1 MQKLAL
7 IVVISLGCGSAILS
21 QCYPEQHSTNWYDG
35 WYACT
40 IEENPNSMRS
50 ASHWLMIDL
59 GDNYRLR
66 GSHWWNFNYPEQ
78 LEAGVKT
85 VDIDYSVD
93 GRDWNYLKTV
103 SLPKASGLSTYEG
116 VTGPDLEDVEA
127 RFVLLTVKETYGS
140 SCAGLSEISIEGIKS
155 GNTTS
160 VANVTGDLC
169 LTSKISPNPVV
180 TNTTI
185 SLEGICNEKI
195 NWILTDGLGRTLRK
209 SSAQLA
215 PPFKFDMD
223 LSDLPAGIYNLSFYN
238 GVMSIQEKI
247 IKVH

>member
-1 MQKLAL
+1 
-7 IVVISLGCGSAILS
+7 
-21 QCYPEQHSTNWYDG
+21 
-35 WYACT
+35 
-40 IEENPNSMRS
+40 
-50 ASHWLMIDL
+50 MIDF
-59 GDNYRLR
+59 GENYRLQ
-66 GSHWWNFNYPEQ
+66 STHWWNFNYPDQ

-93 GRDWNYLKTV
+93 GRNWNYLKTV
-103 SLPKASGLSTYEG
+103 SIPQASGLSTYEG
-116 VTGPDLEDVEA
+116 IEGPDLENIEA

-160 VANVTGDLC
+160 VADVRGDLC
-169 LTSKISPNPVV
+169 LNTKISPNPVV

-185 SLEGICNEKI
+185 TLEGVCNEKI

-209 SSAQLA
+209 SDAQLTL
-215 PPFKFDMD
+215 PFQFDMD

-238 GVMSIQEKI
+238 GVTTAQEKI
-247 IKVH
+247 IKVQ

>member
-1 MQKLAL
+1 MQKLTLFAL
-7 IVVISLGCGSAILS
+7 FLMGFGYTLSS
-21 QCYPEQHSTNWYDG
+21 QCYPDQHSTNWYDG

-40 IEENPNSMRS
+40 IKENPNSQRS
-50 ASHWLMIDL
+50 ASHWLMIDF
-59 GDNYRLR
+59 GENYRLQ
-66 GSHWWNFNYPEQ
+66 STHWWNFNYPDQ

-93 GRDWNYLKTV
+93 GRNWNYLKTV
-103 SLPKASGLSTYEG
+103 SIPQASGLSTYEG
-116 VTGPDLEDVEA
+116 IEGPDLENIEA

-160 VANVTGDLC
+160 VADVRGDLC
-169 LTSKISPNPVV
+169 LNTKISPNPVV

-185 SLEGICNEKI
+185 TLEGVCNEKI

-209 SSAQLA
+209 SDAQLTL
-215 PPFKFDMD
+215 PFQFDMD
-223 LSDLPAGIYNLSFYN
+223 LSDLPAGIYNLSFFN
-238 GVMSIQEKI
+238 GLMTAQEKI
-247 IKVH
+247 VKIQ